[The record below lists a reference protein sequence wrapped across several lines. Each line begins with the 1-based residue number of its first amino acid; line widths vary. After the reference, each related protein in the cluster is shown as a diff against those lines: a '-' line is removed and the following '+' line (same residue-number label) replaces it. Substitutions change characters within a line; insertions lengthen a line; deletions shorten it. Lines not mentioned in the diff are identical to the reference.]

1 MLGSSRA
8 TRLAASDCWA
18 SRLFFTAMNARASA
32 GLLMASGKD
41 RDAGAMVISLGFGWS
56 GRTAGGAL
64 VTTGLDQNSGETL
77 MAVCDVFLTININQV
92 RSKTIVVVCQTKA
105 RVSQADGR

>member
-1 MLGSSRA
+1 
-8 TRLAASDCWA
+8 
-18 SRLFFTAMNARASA
+18 
-32 GLLMASGKD
+32 
-41 RDAGAMVISLGFGWS
+41 MVISLGFGWS

-64 VTTGLDQNSGETL
+64 VTTGLAQNSGETL